1 VAPVTCICEVI
12 FQRIAISSIQRQFG
26 ELSPLIGFIL
36 QTSGIQ
42 PEVESALR
50 KLLAKKEAVAQIERQ
65 FQERREELA
74 LINQEQGRIRENMK
88 TLKGTS
94 EEKALLQRYVASLN
108 QQEDRLAKINSEI
121 SAKEVELTGRQ
132 REYLTTA
139 ELITFDQTR

>member
-1 VAPVTCICEVI
+1 VAPVTGICEAI

-26 ELSPLIGFIL
+26 ELSPH
-36 QTSGIQ
+36 
-42 PEVESALR
+42 
-50 KLLAKKEAVAQIERQ
+50 RQ
-65 FQERREELA
+65 
-74 LINQEQGRIRENMK
+74 G
-88 TLKGTS
+88 
-94 EEKALLQRYVASLN
+94 YVASLN

>member
-1 VAPVTCICEVI
+1 VAPVTCICEVT

-50 KLLAKKEAVAQIERQ
+50 KLLAKKMLW
-65 FQERREELA
+65 RRSNA
-74 LINQEQGRIRENMK
+74 GCRNCARSCAHQPGAGSNPREHEDF
-88 TLKGTS
+88 KGHVRGKSLTP
-94 EEKALLQRYVASLN
+94 AYVASLN
-108 QQEDRLAKINSEI
+108 QPEDRLAKINSEI